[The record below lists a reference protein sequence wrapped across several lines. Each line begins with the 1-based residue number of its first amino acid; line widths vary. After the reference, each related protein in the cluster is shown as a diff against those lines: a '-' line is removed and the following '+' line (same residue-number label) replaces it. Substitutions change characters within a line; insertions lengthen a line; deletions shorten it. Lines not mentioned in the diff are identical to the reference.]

1 MRIHY
6 GSNLAQIPYISV
18 DPTPFPVYEETL
30 GASWMTQNAA
40 RRYAE
45 DFLENMRK
53 QTTWTE
59 SWWRALLDLF
69 R

>member
-1 MRIHY
+1 
-6 GSNLAQIPYISV
+6 
-18 DPTPFPVYEETL
+18 
-30 GASWMTQNAA
+30 MTQNAA

-59 SWWRALLDLF
+59 PWWITLGFLLFLLRDELILYGDLMMILNGMY
-69 R
+69 